1 MTTSNEVKVIEITE
15 HEDGSATLSVDMSS
29 ELYAFFFEHGFRQ
42 VLMRA
47 LEEEQGRD
55 DV

>member
-1 MTTSNEVKVIEITE
+1 MTTSNEIKVIDITE
-15 HEDGSATLSVDMSS
+15 HEDGSATLSVDMSK

-42 VLMRA
+42 VLLRA
-47 LEEEQGRD
+47 LEKEQDRD

>member
-1 MTTSNEVKVIEITE
+1 MTTHNEIKVIDITE
-15 HEDGSATLSVDMSS
+15 HEDGSATLSVDMSK

-42 VLMRA
+42 VLLRA
-47 LEEEQGRD
+47 LEMEQDRD

>member
-1 MTTSNEVKVIEITE
+1 MKTANEIKVIEITE
-15 HEDGSATLSVDMSS
+15 HEDGSATLSVDMSK

-47 LEEEQGRD
+47 LEKEQSCD

>member
-1 MTTSNEVKVIEITE
+1 MTTTNEVKVIEIAE
-15 HEDGSATLSVDMSS
+15 HEDGSATLSVDMSK

-47 LEEEQGRD
+47 LEQEQGRG

>member
-1 MTTSNEVKVIEITE
+1 MTCEEIKVIEITE
-15 HEDGSATLSVDMSS
+15 HEDGSATLSVDMSK

-42 VLMRA
+42 VLTRA
-47 LEEEQGRD
+47 VEKERGCD

>member
-1 MTTSNEVKVIEITE
+1 MTTPNEIKVIDITE
-15 HEDGSATLSVDMSS
+15 HEDGSATLSVDMSK

-47 LEEEQGRD
+47 LEKERDRD

>member
-15 HEDGSATLSVDMSS
+15 HEDGSATLSLDMSK

-42 VLMRA
+42 VLTRA
-47 LEEEQGRD
+47 LEEEQARD
-55 DV
+55 DE

>member
-1 MTTSNEVKVIEITE
+1 MTTRDEIKVIDIMDN
-15 HEDGSATLSVDMSS
+15 EDGSATLSVEMSK

-42 VLMRA
+42 VLIRA
-47 LEEEQGRD
+47 LEKERDRD

>member
-1 MTTSNEVKVIEITE
+1 MTTPNEVKVIEITE
-15 HEDGSATLSVDMSS
+15 HEDGSATLSVDMSK

-47 LEEEQGRD
+47 LEKERDRD

>member
-1 MTTSNEVKVIEITE
+1 MTTRDEIKVIDITE
-15 HEDGSATLSVDMSS
+15 HEDGSATLSVDMSK

-42 VLMRA
+42 VLLRA
-47 LEEEQGRD
+47 LEMEQDRD

>member
-1 MTTSNEVKVIEITE
+1 MTRDEIKVIEITE
-15 HEDGSATLSVDMSS
+15 HEDGSATLSVDMSK

-47 LEEEQGRD
+47 LEKEGASD

>member
-1 MTTSNEVKVIEITE
+1 MTTFNEVKVIEITE
-15 HEDGSATLSVDMSS
+15 HEDGSATLSVDMSK

-47 LEEEQGRD
+47 LEQEQGRGD
-55 DV
+55 E

>member
-15 HEDGSATLSVDMSS
+15 HEDGSATLSLDMSK

-47 LEEEQGRD
+47 LEEERACD

>member
-1 MTTSNEVKVIEITE
+1 MTTHDEIKVVDITE
-15 HEDGSATLSVDMSS
+15 HEDGSATLSVDMSK

-47 LEEEQGRD
+47 LEKERGRD